1 MTIEEIIEQ
10 REKAANEAI
19 EALVRYINAIT
30 IERNYYREKTE
41 ELNQSR
47 P

>member
-1 MTIEEIIEQ
+1 MELEEIISQ

-30 IERNYYREKTE
+30 VERNYYRDSVAK
-41 ELNQSR
+41 LNQD
-47 P
+47 